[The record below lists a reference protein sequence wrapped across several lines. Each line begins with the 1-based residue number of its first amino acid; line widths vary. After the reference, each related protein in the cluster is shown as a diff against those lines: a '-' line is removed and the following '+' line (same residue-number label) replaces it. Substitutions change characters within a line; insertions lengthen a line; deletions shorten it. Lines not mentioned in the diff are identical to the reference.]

1 MFCDEVKVT
10 LIAGSGGNGAIA
22 FRREKFVP
30 RGGPNGGEGG
40 RGGAIY
46 FEANENIN
54 TLAEFDTYKI
64 FRAKSGEKGGG
75 KDMGGKDAQD
85 LFLQVPVGTM
95 IFDADKKNLIA
106 DLTNNKD
113 KFLAAAGG
121 KGGFGNA
128 HFKSSTR
135 QAPRFA
141 ELGEP
146 GKEKE
151 YVLELKLVA
160 DVGIIGLPS
169 VGKSTL
175 LSRISNARPKIAAYH
190 FTTIIPNLGLVSLKE
205 FGGSIQQNFLAC
217 DLPGLIEGAH
227 EGKGLGI
234 QFLKHVARNRVL
246 VHLLDVNSENPAQ
259 DYKTIINELKLFDK
273 TLPKK
278 PQIVVFNKMDSV
290 TDADAKKIIAS
301 FKAAVRNAKNSLKIS
316 CVTGDGLKELMW
328 KVWEILE
335 KEKAGELHAGRAK
348 KSEKSPEEYKIFKP
362 ALEQDPRRFSV
373 KVIKKTQK
381 TSVFEVSGKR
391 LEQIV
396 IMTDFSNPEAV
407 ARVYDVCEKMG
418 INKELRRNGA
428 KYGDEIRIKGQTII
442 YRWD

>member
-10 LIAGSGGNGAIA
+10 LIAGKGGNGCVG

-40 RGGAIY
+40 RGGSI
-46 FEANENIN
+46 FLEANENIN

-64 FRAKSGEKGGG
+64 FRAQSGENGKGQN
-75 KDMGGKDAQD
+75 MGGKDAQD

-95 IFDADKKNLIA
+95 IFDKNKTNLIA

-113 KFLAAAGG
+113 LFLAAIGG

-146 GKEKE
+146 GEEKQ

-175 LSRISNARPKIAAYH
+175 LSRISNARPKIAAYP
-190 FTTIIPNLGLVSLKE
+190 FTTIIPNLGLVNLKQ
-205 FGGSIQQNFLAC
+205 FGGSIHQNFLAC
-217 DLPGLIEGAH
+217 DLPGLIEDAH
-227 EGKGLGI
+227 KGKGLGI
-234 QFLKHVARNRVL
+234 QFLKHVARNKVL
-246 VHLLDVNSENPAQ
+246 VHLLDINSENPAQ

-273 TLPKK
+273 ALPKK

-290 TDADAKKIIAS
+290 DSDSAKKIIAT
-301 FKAAVRNAKNSLKIS
+301 FKKSVSKAKNPLTIS
-316 CVTGDGLKELMW
+316 CVTGKGLKELLW
-328 KVWEILE
+328 KIWEILE
-335 KEKAGELHAGRAK
+335 KEKSDELREEKNK
-348 KSEKSPEEYKIFKP
+348 KAPEEYKIFKP

-373 KVIKKTQK
+373 KAVKKTQK
-381 TSVFEVSGKR
+381 TSVFEVFGKR

-396 IMTDFSNPEAV
+396 VMTDFSNPEAV

-418 INKELRRNGA
+418 VNKELRRAGA
-428 KYGDEIRIKGQTII
+428 KFGDEIKIKGQSII
-442 YRWD
+442 YRWE